1 MTSFWERRE
10 EQARGRQPGF
20 LEGLLTP
27 QKEESRV
34 RVVRRLPLKVAWS
47 NFLCSC
53 WGGRAAWEDTLVKT
67 PAGAEGLARL
77 LRAIPGR
84 LLFFSIKLF
93 ILCFGIAD

>member
-10 EQARGRQPGF
+10 EQARGSQPGF

-47 NFLCSC
+47 NFLCSG
-53 WGGRAAWEDTLVKT
+53 WGGRGAWEDTLVKT
-67 PAGAEGLARL
+67 PAGAEGLAWL
-77 LRAIPGR
+77 LSAVSGW
-84 LLFFSIKLF
+84 LLFFFIRLF
-93 ILCFGIAD
+93 ILCFAIAD